1 MRSRRFRSG
10 RPAVKALASVF
21 VALGML
27 AATVSP
33 AVAAET
39 SIFIAYSAKNF
50 GGKITD
56 INGCGVHNMPYA
68 VGSYQWL
75 ARGQSGRMYNVK
87 NAAGATVAV
96 LGSGTDASS
105 SKGVGWK
112 SIFIVC

>member
-1 MRSRRFRSG
+1 MQSRRFRSG
-10 RPAVKALASVF
+10 RPALKVLAGTF
-21 VALGML
+21 VALGVL
-27 AATVSP
+27 TASVSP

-39 SIFIAYSAKNF
+39 SIFIAYSGSGF
-50 GGKITD
+50 SGKVTN
-56 INGCGVHNMPYA
+56 INGCGTHNMPYA

-87 NAAGATVAV
+87 NASGVTVAI
-96 LGSGTDASS
+96 LDSGTDTSS